1 MEHPFLRLER
11 RNLIYKAIILI
22 IALIILIITFKSLNS
37 MYNERTENLKKV
49 QDIKIEK
56 LNQELKKKD
65 EELKKLTTKKNVIKA
80 FILASNSKISSDLAE
95 KYASFILK
103 ESIKKG
109 NSPYVQAALIE
120 SESSFMSN
128 VKHAITNVIG
138 MSGIYWDVWGN
149 ELKAAGILQKK
160 EDLKNPF
167 VNMRA
172 SSYILAKYKKMSNG
186 SHIEALG
193 RYKGYSALGKSQ
205 AKEVMKVAMMLK
217 NKERVA

>member
-120 SESSFMSN
+120 SESSFITN
-128 VKHAITNVIG
+128 PKHDIANVIG
-138 MSGIYWDVWGN
+138 MSGIYWDVWKD
-149 ELKAAGILQKK
+149 ELKKHKIAHNK
-160 EDLKNPF
+160 EDLRNPYI
-167 VNMRA
+167 NMRA
-172 SSYILAKYKKMSNG
+172 SSHILAVYMDISKG
-186 SHIEALG
+186 LPREALS